1 VANQARGHRP
11 WGGPSPPRAARRTPK
26 RVCRT
31 DYCRGRHDRKGHRR
45 LVLAGSRPQSLTVPD
60 PTEVRSGECTRL
72 GRLGGGE
79 TIGDDAAE
87 VVTES
92 RRARQSSGSKAL
104 PLSRV
109 IARKE
114 SPIGPEHAG
123 KVETRHDR
131 INNAGNVNI
140 RHDDR
145 LHHIGIGRTYPG
157 RASSSSLRTAR
168 SASSTP
174 SPASSERA
182 HPRPAPRL
190 PAPHRNV
197 QRTNPKMTKE
207 PDLWQVRLSPMSCD
221 ITRWG

>member
-1 VANQARGHRP
+1 MTPCTTAAIAWPRKETWLTRHEATDPGAAPRRRGLHEERRSASVAPTTTQ
-11 WGGPSPPRAARRTPK
+11 
-26 RVCRT
+26 
-31 DYCRGRHDRKGHRR
+31 GRHDRKGHRR
-45 LVLAGSRPQSLTVPD
+45 LVLAGARPQSLTVPD

-190 PAPHRNV
+190 PAP
-197 QRTNPKMTKE
+197 TATSKGPTPK
-207 PDLWQVRLSPMSCD
+207 
-221 ITRWG
+221 